1 MDYRQLSEEL
11 CDMHFRYARE
21 LKELL
26 TLINT
31 RGEDAVLIWASRQEG
46 PVYAM
51 DIISCFDLSAGRV
64 ANILKQ
70 MEKRGYITRTPDAD
84 DLRRSHILLTE
95 EGKQAAG
102 VKYEQMVSGHQK
114 LLKIFGESDANDYAR
129 IMRGFVSKLSKE
141 K

>member
-1 MDYRQLSEEL
+1 MDYRPLSEEL
-11 CDMHFRYARE
+11 CEMHFLYARE

-26 TLINT
+26 AMINT

-84 DLRRSHILLTE
+84 DLRRSHILLTD
-95 EGKQAAG
+95 EGKQAAA
-102 VKYEQMVSGHQK
+102 VKYEQMISGHQK
-114 LLKIFGESDANDYAR
+114 LLKVFGESDANDYAR